1 MKIELLVMLSTP
13 LAVQLMSYSL
23 YLLKVFCPFA
33 EKQGGTVFQ
42 VEEAVFLPLLFNLP
56 LSLDPVMAQ

>member
-1 MKIELLVMLSTP
+1 
-13 LAVQLMSYSL
+13 MSYSL